1 MLRVVLFAV
10 ALMFVPKG
18 VFAATAHGYLGVFG
32 GALLMD
38 GMEAERARPLIYTL
52 GYRVSSLWAF
62 QFEYSDAKPF
72 RGTVKKD
79 SHSTPYAR
87 DIEYTTSGAY
97 LMFIRPMGS
106 WVDVNVKYGYV
117 QVDYSFDELSQQDSA
132 KERFSFSGESYG
144 GGVTLKMT
152 NSLVF
157 TVDYTQF
164 RTDTAQLSAGVEFD
178 L

>member
-1 MLRVVLFAV
+1 MLRVVLFTF
-10 ALMFVPKG
+10 ALMLVPKG

-52 GYRVSSLWAF
+52 GYRMSSLWAF
-62 QFEYSDAKPF
+62 QFEYSDAKAF
-72 RGTVKKD
+72 RGTVKKGD
-79 SHSTPYAR
+79 DNEPYPH
-87 DIEYTTSGAY
+87 DIKYTTSGGY

-106 WVDVNVKYGYV
+106 WVDVNLKYGYV
-117 QVDYSFDELSQQDSA
+117 QVDYSFDELSEDSA

-144 GGVTLKMT
+144 GGITLKMT

-157 TVDYTQF
+157 TLDYTQLK
-164 RTDTAQLSAGVEFD
+164 TDAAQLSAGVEFD